1 MVAVLGVRCLRR
13 LVFGHPLPSSRAE
26 HERLGV
32 FLGLPVFA
40 SDAIS
45 SVAYATEEILLALVL
60 AGTAALTFSLP
71 IAAVIVVVMM
81 LVLVSYQQV
90 IKAHPEGG
98 GAYTVALTHLGRMAG
113 LIAGAAL
120 LIDYVLTVAV
130 SVSAG
135 IENLTSAWPALH
147 GHKVALCTAAILLL
161 TWLNLRGVRESA
173 KAVAFPVFTF
183 IAIVVGLILLGAWR
197 VATKT
202 HEPPPMPSVPV
213 THPLNVFL
221 ILHAFASGCVALTG
235 IEAVSNGVQA
245 FRAPSTRNARITLGL
260 LGAILATFFIGLTFL
275 AHAYNVVPEL
285 GHETV
290 LSMLGRKVYGQGP
303 LYYVLQ
309 LSTLIVLLLAA
320 NTSFA
325 GFPRLASLLARDG
338 YLPRQLANLGDRLV
352 FANGI
357 ILLGLT
363 AVVLILLFHGSTHA
377 LIPLYA
383 IGVFLSFSLAQ
394 AGMLRRWLQERPKGW
409 WAASLSNGVGGLA
422 TAVVLVVVTV
432 AKFAYGAWMV
442 VIAIPLIVRV
452 LRRIRTHY
460 DGVADQLSMEGFAPE
475 KRDLKG
481 VVVVPVASL
490 HRGTFHAVEYAKSLG
505 VPIRAVHVIS
515 DAAAAKALQEKWEVW
530 EPNIPLIGLPSPYRS
545 LVTPIVDYVREQRK
559 QFDTVTVVIPEFVIS
574 HWWHEILHNQSA
586 IVLDLSLRRLK
597 NVSVVN
603 FRYQLHP

>member
-1 MVAVLGVRCLRR
+1 MVAVLGVRSLRR
-13 LVFGHPLPSSRAE
+13 VVFGHPLPSNRAE

-71 IAAVIVVVMM
+71 IATVIVVVI
-81 LVLVSYQQV
+81 VLVTFSYQQI

-98 GAYTVALTHLGRMAG
+98 GAYTVALTSLGRMPG

-120 LIDYVLTVAV
+120 LVDYVLTVAV

-135 IENLTSAWPALH
+135 VENLTSAWPALH
-147 GHKVALCTAAILLL
+147 GHKVALCLGAILVL

-173 KAVAFPVFTF
+173 KAVAVPVFTF
-183 IAIVVGLILLGAWR
+183 IAAVLGLILLGAWR
-197 VATKT
+197 VVTKT
-202 HEPPPMPSVPV
+202 HAPLPPPEVAAEHPV
-213 THPLNVFL
+213 NALL
-221 ILHAFASGCVALTG
+221 LLHAFASGCVALTG

-245 FRAPSTRNARITLGL
+245 FRSPATRNARITLAFL
-260 LGAILATFFIGLTFL
+260 AAILATFFIGLTFL
-275 AHAYNVVPEL
+275 AHAYDVVPQV
-285 GHETV
+285 GQETV
-290 LSMLGRKVYGQGP
+290 LSILGRSVYGRGA

-309 LSTLIVLLLAA
+309 VSTLIILLLAA

-357 ILLGLT
+357 ILLGLV
-363 AVVLILLFHGSTHA
+363 AMALVLAFHGSTHA

-383 IGVFLSFSLAQ
+383 IGVFLSFTLAQ
-394 AGMLRRWLQERPKGW
+394 AGMLRRWVGERPRGW
-409 WAASLSNGVGGLA
+409 WVACLSNGLGGVT

-432 AKFAYGAWMV
+432 AKFIYGAWMV
-442 VIAIPLIVRV
+442 VIIIPLIVRT

-460 DGVADQLSMEGFAPE
+460 DGVALQLSMEGFAAE

-515 DAAAAKALQEKWEVW
+515 DAAAAKTLQEEWEVW
-530 EPNIPLIGLPSPYRS
+530 EPDIPLIGLPSPYRS

-559 QFDTVTVVIPEFVIS
+559 QFDTVTVVIPEFVVS